1 MRVLCFQPHDDDV
14 CIGLG
19 GSICKM
25 REKGWKIG
33 YVYVTDGRH
42 GSQTIAPQKL
52 VQLRRRESL
61 KERELIGI
69 QDYYELGIEDGTV
82 FMLSKEQEAHLKATI
97 RDILDLYMPDIV
109 VLPTRGE
116 QHPDHRGTHDLV
128 IDSINDLRMNA
139 LIVKYMVWLYPDFYQ
154 KAQDTAERVLMVG
167 VDNQISKKISLIRLH
182 RSQIQLA
189 RFDLMSRT
197 CNRYFALVFNA
208 PEKIGER
215 HVEILGLFNISKQG
229 ETLSKLTA
237 TLQKCADITTVFQG
251 RLSAQ
256 IQI

>member
-1 MRVLCFQPHDDDV
+1 MKVLCFQPHDDDV

-25 REKGWKIG
+25 HEKGWKIG

-61 KERELIGI
+61 RERKLIGI

-82 FMLSKEQEAHLKATI
+82 SKLSQEQEAHLKATI

-109 VLPTRGE
+109 ILPTRSD
-116 QHPDHRGTHDLV
+116 QHPDHRRTHDIV
-128 IDSINDLRMNA
+128 IDSINGLRMNA
-139 LIVKYMVWLYPDFYQ
+139 LVVKYMVWLYPDFYQ
-154 KAQDTAERVLMVG
+154 KVQDTAERVFMVG
-167 VDNQISKKISLIRLH
+167 VDNQIGKKISLIRVH
-182 RSQIQLA
+182 RSQLQLA

-197 CNRYFALVFNA
+197 CNRYFGLVFNA
-208 PEKIGER
+208 PERIGER
-215 HVEILGLFNISKQG
+215 HVEILGLFNTSKQG
-229 ETLSKLTA
+229 ETLSKLA
-237 TLQKCADITTVFQG
+237 CALQKCADITTVFHG

-256 IQI
+256 IRI